1 MRKMMNYSLLSAAW
15 AAILSLLLS
24 GPAYAATLQVGPQR
38 VLKLP
43 SEAAKVAKDG
53 DVVAID
59 AGVYP
64 GDVAIW
70 PQHRL
75 TLRGVGGRAHLDA
88 IGKAAEGKAIWV
100 IKGNDITV
108 ENIEF
113 SGARVPDLNGAGIRF
128 EGTHLTIRNS
138 HFHDNEMGILTGV
151 NPLSDI
157 LIEGSEFNNN
167 TVDYRRYGRLGHNIY
182 IGNVRRFTLRNSYI
196 HDANIGHNVKSRAK
210 ENYILYNRIMD
221 ERNGSSYLVD
231 LPDGG
236 NSYIIGNL
244 FRQSENTDNP
254 AMIAFAAEHNR
265 DNPKQTLYVVN
276 NTFVNDRNGGIFVNN
291 HSVAPAILINNLFV
305 GKGMV
310 LVGPGEQKQNLAVE
324 DAGLK
329 NRAAYDYHLLPN
341 SAAIDKGIDPG
352 RSASGFVLRPGF
364 QYVHPLGIEVRRQR
378 GAIDVGAYESGGR

>member
-1 MRKMMNYSLLSAAW
+1 MKKAMNYSLLPAAW
-15 AAILSLLLS
+15 AAILSILLS
-24 GPAYAATLQVGPQR
+24 GPAYAATLQVGLQR
-38 VLKLP
+38 ALKLP
-43 SEAAKVAKDG
+43 SEAAQVAKDG

-59 AGVYP
+59 AGMYP

-70 PQHRL
+70 PQNRL
-75 TLRGVGGRAHLDA
+75 TLRGVGGRAHLEA
-88 IGKAAEGKAIWV
+88 KGKVAEGKAIWV
-100 IKGNDITV
+100 LKGNAVTV

-113 SGARVPDLNGAGIRF
+113 SGARAASLNGAGIRF
-128 EGTHLTIRNS
+128 EGTNLTIRNS
-138 HFHDNEMGILTGV
+138 HFHDNEMGILMGV

-167 TVDYRRYGRLGHNIY
+167 TVAQHYIDPGHNIY

-265 DNPKQTLYVVN
+265 DNPRQTLYVVN

-305 GKGMV
+305 GKGTV
-310 LVGPGEQKQNLAVE
+310 LAGPGEQKQNLAVE
-324 DAGLK
+324 DASFK
-329 NRAAYDYHLLPN
+329 NRAAYDYHLLPG
-341 SAAIDKGIDPG
+341 SVAIDKGIDPG
-352 RSASGFVLRPGF
+352 RSAGGFVLRPGF
-364 QYVHPLGIEVRRQR
+364 QYVHPLGSEVRRQQ
-378 GAIDVGAYESGGR
+378 GPIDVGAYESGGR

>member
-1 MRKMMNYSLLSAAW
+1 MHHSLLSVAW
-15 AAILSLLLS
+15 AAILSLLSS
-24 GPAYAATLQVGPQR
+24 GAADAATLQVGPQR

-53 DVVAID
+53 DVVVID

-70 PQHRL
+70 PQNRL

-88 IGKAAEGKAIWV
+88 RGKAAEGKAIWV
-100 IKGNDITV
+100 IKGNDVTV
-108 ENIEF
+108 EAIEF

-128 EGTHLTIRNS
+128 EGANLTIRNS
-138 HFHDNEMGILTGV
+138 HFHDNEMGILTGA
-151 NPLSDI
+151 NPLGDI
-157 LIEGSEFNNN
+157 LIEGSEFDNN

-196 HDANIGHNVKSRAK
+196 HDASIGHNVKSRAQ

-221 ERNGSSYLVD
+221 ERNASSYLVD
-231 LPDGG
+231 LNEGG
-236 NSYIIGNL
+236 NGYIIGNL
-244 FRQSENTDNP
+244 FHQSANTDNP
-254 AMIAFAAEHNR
+254 AMIAFAAERNR
-265 DNPKQTLYVVN
+265 DNPKQTLYIVN

-291 HSVAPAILINNLFV
+291 HSVAPAMLINNLFV
-305 GKGMV
+305 GIGTI
-310 LVGPGEQKQNLAVE
+310 LAGPGEQKQNLSVE
-324 DAGLK
+324 EAGFK
-329 NRAAYDYHLLPN
+329 NRAAYDYRLLPG

-364 QYVHPLGIEVRRQR
+364 QYVHPLGSEVRRQR